1 VRKAIEILAFGG
13 FLTVREAA
21 RRMISHGR
29 GAILLTGASASAT

>member
-1 VRKAIEILAFGG
+1 LAFGG

-21 RRMISHGR
+21 RRMIPHGR